1 MTYHLLAH
9 MQIPIRGEDN
19 SWIAAF
25 GHDKRASLK
34 GKQAHMASAAEELQ
48 SRWTVEVRPPPFMPF
63 CQKAMLPC
71 LLYVREPYRG
81 STNQVEGR
89 WMFLRQI
96 CSCARVSVPLLT

>member
-1 MTYHLLAH
+1 

-48 SRWTVEVRPPPFMPF
+48 SRWTVEVRPSPFMPF
-63 CQKAMLPC
+63 CQKAMLPWG
-71 LLYVREPYRG
+71 LYVKALG
-81 STNQVEGR
+81 VQSSQVKGR
-89 WMFLRQI
+89 WMSLCQ
-96 CSCARVSVPLLT
+96 SVGPSVDT